1 MKCDVK
7 ASHYDSSQHILFLY
21 CHSFLTST
29 FLSSFILSSTSNSLL
44 LSLPLLCSLSSP
56 QVTFMLTDNLR
67 SSRRRRSVGGASAI
81 WPSQGGASNRMAQ
94 SDAQLYRDLAQAS
107 GGQPISQ
114 SIDRVHKAVVPK
126 CFTASYRV
134 LRTYCGPF
142 LQVRPLRSPRR
153 ICTGPPASSRTPPLQ
168 HRYGNVLAYRL

>member
-1 MKCDVK
+1 
-7 ASHYDSSQHILFLY
+7 
-21 CHSFLTST
+21 
-29 FLSSFILSSTSNSLL
+29 
-44 LSLPLLCSLSSP
+44 
-56 QVTFMLTDNLR
+56 MLTDNLR

-142 LQVRPLRSPRR
+142 PPGQAIEVTKEDLHRATSIIEDASAAAQVW
-153 ICTGPPASSRTPPLQ
+153 
-168 HRYGNVLAYRL
+168 